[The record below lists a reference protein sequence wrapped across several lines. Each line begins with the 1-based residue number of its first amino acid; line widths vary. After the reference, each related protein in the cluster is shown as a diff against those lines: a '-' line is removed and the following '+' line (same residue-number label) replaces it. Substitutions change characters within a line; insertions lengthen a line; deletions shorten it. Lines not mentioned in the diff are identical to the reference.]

1 MQRVQV
7 RLSDKEAA
15 HLSRRAAAKGISV
28 GDAILEAV
36 QEQLAA
42 DEKQRRIE
50 VALAA
55 LEKPPFRSGLTDIAE
70 NHDEY
75 LGQILDEEIERWRRG

>member
-7 RLSDKEAA
+7 RLSDRQAA

-55 LEKPPFRSGLTDIAE
+55 LEKPPFRSGLTDLAE

-75 LGQILDEEIERWRRG
+75 IGQALDEEVERWRRG